1 MPALVFEV
9 SAQHHCKVRRLHLK
23 RMKLLAH
30 ASTRMLQGF
39 DKLDCAF
46 IPSRAELIRLL
57 RAVRR
62 VRRGGSDDEESRA
75 LEQDGFCGA
84 AGWSERRQ
92 ML

>member
-1 MPALVFEV
+1 
-9 SAQHHCKVRRLHLK
+9 
-23 RMKLLAH
+23 
-30 ASTRMLQGF
+30 MLQGF

-57 RAVRR
+57 RAVSRARR
-62 VRRGGSDDEESRA
+62 GGGSDDEESHA